1 MYRGKVTEDYPGTGK
16 EANNRGVYP
25 IPTGVKA
32 EIGEQINYNKTIN
45 NVIMKTIQEINK
57 EQEGKLSALL
67 DTCGIFFAFSKEQFE
82 SNKKEGVCYVRG
94 YHGMI
99 IPKNNVKL
107 FERKFDEYCEG
118 KDTMFRENID
128 IKEYILYQLN
138 NHECFYTGDYV
149 EVLELVESIY
159 PTCTIEDI
167 RQVFY
172 THINDY

>member
-1 MYRGKVTEDYPGTGK
+1 MS
-16 EANNRGVYP
+16 
-25 IPTGVKA
+25 A

-45 NVIMKTIQEINK
+45 NRIMKTIQEINK

-67 DTCGIFFAFSKEQFE
+67 DTCGIFFAFSNEQFE
-82 SNKKEGVCYVRG
+82 SNKKEGVRYVRG

-99 IPKNNVKL
+99 IPKDNVKL
-107 FERKFDEYCEG
+107 FERKFDEYCEE

-128 IKEYILYQLN
+128 MKEYILYQLN

-159 PTCTIEDI
+159 PACTIEDI